1 MKRALI
7 LIPEGF
13 EEMETVAP
21 IDLLRRADVEVTL
34 ATSEES
40 KQVKGRSGIVV
51 LADCLF
57 SEIVQSDFDLIVL
70 PGGPGHTR
78 LLDNDRILTWL
89 REQNSAGKSIASIC
103 AGPIV
108 LNAAGIIDGRPFTS
122 HHSTSGNLPGR
133 DPDSPVVVSDH
144 LITSQ
149 GAGTATRF
157 ALELVAA
164 MCGREKADEIAASI
178 AFLPKTI

>member
-1 MKRALI
+1 MPKALI

-21 IDLLRRADVEVTL
+21 IDLLRRADVEVTV
-34 ATSEES
+34 ATTEENLLI
-40 KQVKGRSGIVV
+40 KGRSGIS
-51 LADCLF
+51 LQADVHF
-57 SEIVQSDFDLIVL
+57 KEIVDKDFDLVVL

-78 LLDNDRILTWL
+78 LLDQDRVLDWL
-89 REQNSAGKSIASIC
+89 RKQNEAGKWIASIC

-108 LNAAGIIDGRPFTS
+108 LNAAGVIDGRAFTS
-122 HHSTSGNLPGR
+122 HHSTSGKLPGR
-133 DPDSPVVVSDH
+133 DPDAPVVESGR

-157 ALELVAA
+157 ALRLVAA
-164 MCGREKADEIAASI
+164 LCGEDKAKEIAASI
-178 AFLPKTI
+178 AFEL